1 MRLFI
6 TTISIVLLLTLC
18 TRNSAQGISIK
29 EDVSQHPIHVTAGNI
44 STWQANGIRV
54 FKILNNVE
62 IEQGDIRVVA
72 NHVIIWFKEI
82 KIGQLVE
89 GDMEIYCKGNVTLF
103 QEDDNIQEFKEMY
116 LELVTTAGV
125 AVIPK
130 DAKTPIK
137 SFEEEQK
144 AGLYS
149 QAEKFRAKEKGE
161 SYEGGIS
168 TGIAA
173 EGEPIDIMADD
184 IDTWIENDV
193 RVIVAIGNV
202 KIKRNNET
210 LDADNVILYF
220 DQEKKEGE
228 KSPKQ
233 IYKEVYAEGN
243 VTLRRNDDM
252 VIADKIFENIKEEK
266 GIFTNS
272 TISSALKPPIVMGV
286 IPVYL
291 KGEEIKHTKGDYVIN
306 NGGFTHCSYGHPHY
320 HFKYSKLR
328 VIKNG
333 ETAIASSKK
342 NVFYAGKIP
351 LVYLPFLNFDLKRG
365 SGTKRLQ
372 EWETGTTTRFGRFF
386 KTDWNVYAFAG
397 AEKMSEWSKLIF
409 SADTYS
415 LRGPAAGL
423 DFEYKKPNFFGYMN
437 TYYINDD
444 EDFDINNV
452 PVETENR
459 GHFLWRHRH
468 KLFNDWIADIEIAHV
483 RDRSYYR
490 EYYQPEFKL
499 KENRNTLL
507 YLRRLSGNK
516 GITFLAEHQLRT
528 YDTLIDS
535 VRLSRKN
542 ESLPELKYSIIG
554 EPLWGGR
561 LNLTSETGFAYQNRV
576 FDRISP
582 LRSEE
587 NFLGRG
593 ELLTA
598 ERVFDRGAVRLEPKE
613 TFRFDT
619 NNVINAPFHIFGQRF
634 NPFIGIRFT
643 GYSESV
649 SVSPVTGDNQGG
661 GTPRGRV
668 AVPIGLNTSRTL
680 SRTYSIYNKLLNIN
694 RLKHIMVPELALNFI
709 PIVTQNPEDLNQFD
723 GIDAIDKY
731 QSIKLRFRNRLLT
744 KRGEPGKEKPVN
756 FVDLNTEFNFF
767 PGSSGLNRKR
777 DDYIGLDLRV
787 QLTDKIS
794 FKSEG
799 NEFNLGRGGVDIFN
813 TSLRYNNSP
822 KLNFAVGSRY
832 IDNIS
837 STVSFSST
845 VSLNEKWSVTF
856 YEQYAFRTEEKD
868 EIGRGSDFEN
878 QSLNTGAVINRYF
891 HDWLASMTIS
901 QIGTRDDDN
910 IVQFNLIPR
919 GLGVTTDR
927 LRSLGAFLPQRGQ

>member
-1 MRLFI
+1 
-6 TTISIVLLLTLC
+6 LTLC
-18 TRNSAQGISIK
+18 NRNSAQGISIK
-29 EDVSQHPIHVTAGNI
+29 KDVSQHPIHVTAGNI
-44 STWQANGIRV
+44 STWQTNGIRV
-54 FKILNNVE
+54 FKALSNVE
-62 IEQGDIRVVA
+62 IEQGDLHVVA
-72 NHVIIWFKEI
+72 DNVIIWFKEV

-89 GDMEIYCKGNVTLF
+89 GNMEVYCKGDVTIL
-103 QEDDNIQEFKEMY
+103 QEDNIQEFEEAF

-125 AVIPK
+125 AISPTDVKI
-130 DAKTPIK
+130 PIK

-149 QAEKFRAKEKGE
+149 QAEMFKAKEKGE
-161 SYEGGIS
+161 PYEGGIS

-173 EGEPIDIMADD
+173 EGEPIDVTADD

-193 RVIVAIGNV
+193 RVIVATGNV

-210 LDADNVILYF
+210 LNADNIILYF
-220 DQEKKEGE
+220 DQEKEDGS

-233 IYKEVYAEGN
+233 IYKEFYAEGN
-243 VTLRRNDDM
+243 VTLRRDDDTI
-252 VIADKIFENIKEEK
+252 IADRIFENIQEKK

-272 TISSALKPPIVMGV
+272 TVSSALKPPIVMGEM
-286 IPVYL
+286 PVYL
-291 KGEEIKHTKGDYVIN
+291 KGEEIKHTKGNYEIN
-306 NGGFTHCSYGHPHY
+306 NGGFTHCSYGHPHF
-320 HFKYSKLR
+320 HFKFSKLR
-328 VIKNG
+328 VIKN
-333 ETAIASSKK
+333 EDQAIASAKK
-342 NVFYAGKIP
+342 NVFYAGKVP
-351 LVYLPFLNFDLKRG
+351 LIYLPFLNFNLKKG
-365 SGTKRLQ
+365 SDTKRLQ
-372 EWETGTTTRFGRFF
+372 EWETGTTSRFGRFF

-397 AEKMSEWSKLIF
+397 GEKMSKWSNLIF

-423 DFEYKKPNFFGYMN
+423 DFDYKKPNYFGYMN

-468 KLFNDWIADIEIAHV
+468 TLFDDWIADIEIAHV

-507 YLRRLSGNK
+507 YLRKLSGNR

-561 LNLTSETGFAYQNRV
+561 LNLTSETEATYQNRV

-582 LRSEE
+582 LRSAE

-598 ERVFDRGAVRLEPKE
+598 ERVFDRGPVRLEPEE
-613 TFRFDT
+613 TIRFDT
-619 NNVINAPFHIFGQRF
+619 SNVINAPFRILGQRF

-649 SVSPVTGDNQGG
+649 SVSPVTGDNKGG
-661 GTPRGRV
+661 GTARGRV

-694 RLKHIMVPELALNFI
+694 RLRHIMVPELALNFI

-731 QSIKLRFRNRLLT
+731 QSVKFRFRNRLQT
-744 KRGEPGKEKPVN
+744 KRGEPGKEETVN
-756 FVDLNTEFNFF
+756 LVDLDTELNLF

-777 DDYIGLDLRV
+777 DDYIKWDLKV

-794 FKSEG
+794 FISEG

-813 TSLRYNNSP
+813 TSLNYRNTP
-822 KLNFAVGSRY
+822 KWNFSVGSRY

-837 STVSFSST
+837 STVNFSST
-845 VSLNEKWSVTF
+845 VLLNEKWSVTF

-868 EIGRGSDFEN
+868 QIGRGSDSEN

-891 HDWLASMTIS
+891 HDWIARMTIS

-910 IVQFNLIPR
+910 IVMFNLIPR
-919 GLGVTTDR
+919 GLEAITNRQRTV
-927 LRSLGAFLPQRGQ
+927 GAFLPQQGR